1 MRRYVSYALIAIALL
16 TIFVWAVSQF
26 VQPILP
32 ANFNSGLILFLAALL
47 GVLAALAAFKDV
59 VEFFR
64 SFAEQRNQQDG
75 QSVSSGNIITGPVQ
89 VIYGNVTNVTL
100 NVTYIVESNSIE
112 FAPSV
117 VINPTVR
124 VGETPVPREAP
135 VIPITLVGRVA
146 EITVLKRILLQK
158 SQTFGV
164 VSLVGMGGIGKTTL
178 ATAVAN
184 DAEIEQT
191 FSDGTLWAEFY
202 EIPDFPKIL
211 VRWIRKLN
219 SSAQVS
225 ESSEMSLLLEIFG
238 LLTKGRRLLI
248 VLDGADKGYVP
259 NIQFI
264 VQAIG
269 KAIGSEC
276 RVLITSRTAYL
287 PGVQTVLSL
296 DLLPERE
303 AISLLETNTG
313 RKFTSEENAI
323 TREIAFLSGYY
334 PLALAIAAGLL
345 KTGEM
350 DLTELR
356 DRLRAQVSTE
366 KPAELDEVRE
376 RSSSILKT
384 LTYSYNRL
392 SVQEQFAFRTLSV
405 VPKGETFDMKLA
417 SIIWRMN
424 IAETDNLLSDL
435 VRRGLLH
442 SADGLYRMHDL
453 LHGYAQDLLEKSG
466 QVEQDEARKAYSD
479 YMVSR
484 EKLD

>member
-1 MRRYVSYALIAIALL
+1 
-16 TIFVWAVSQF
+16 
-26 VQPILP
+26 
-32 ANFNSGLILFLAALL
+32 
-47 GVLAALAAFKDV
+47 
-59 VEFFR
+59 
-64 SFAEQRNQQDG
+64 
-75 QSVSSGNIITGPVQ
+75 
-89 VIYGNVTNVTL
+89 
-100 NVTYIVESNSIE
+100 
-112 FAPSV
+112 
-117 VINPTVR
+117 
-124 VGETPVPREAP
+124 
-135 VIPITLVGRVA
+135 
-146 EITVLKRILLQK
+146 
-158 SQTFGV
+158 
-164 VSLVGMGGIGKTTL
+164 MGGIGKTTL

-184 DAEIEQT
+184 DVEIEQT

-202 EIPDFPKIL
+202 ETPDFPKIL

-225 ESSEMSLLLEIFG
+225 TSSEMSLLLEIFG
-238 LLTKGRRLLI
+238 LLTRGRRLLI

-269 KAIGSEC
+269 KVIGSEC

-313 RKFTSEENAI
+313 RKFTSEENAV
-323 TREIAFLSGYY
+323 TREIVFLSGYY
-334 PLALAIAAGLL
+334 PLALAIAGGLL
-345 KTGEM
+345 KTGGM

-384 LTYSYNRL
+384 LTYSYNHL

-405 VPKGETFDMKLA
+405 VPKGETFDTKLA

-424 IAETDNLLSDL
+424 IAETENLLSDL

-442 SADGLYRMHDL
+442 SADDLYRMHDL
-453 LHGYAQDLLEKSG
+453 LHVYAQDLLEKSG
-466 QVEQDEARKAYSD
+466 QAEQGEARKAYSD

-484 EKLD
+484 EKGN